1 MALQVIFKLREISES
16 QTRHKYYAIKNYY
29 RLWLEIRRV
38 GKEIMKSSFSEK
50 KPVHQHGMT
59 PYEDLEEKLM
69 GKMRNKEK
77 K

>member
-1 MALQVIFKLREISES
+1 M
-16 QTRHKYYAIKNYY
+16 
-29 RLWLEIRRV
+29 
-38 GKEIMKSSFSEK
+38 MKSSFSEK

-77 K
+77 KLEGRQVQSNT